1 MLGCQGLGH
10 GGVPHGVLLAEGV
23 AEDEELAQAG
33 SERDFGWLAGREQ
46 ALVRGPEARM
56 VADRCQRS
64 HVERGA
70 DPGAA
75 TPDAPAPAP
84 GAAVAVEGGHAD
96 QGGDLP
102 AGAAPE
108 FGQLR
113 EQGSGGHRA
122 DAGDALQP
130 GGAGAQ
136 GGLGLHEGR
145 QIPVRLLDQAGH
157 HGQECVAAGQLRGLQ
172 VAALLLLGDARL
184 DQLVPAAA
192 KGLQPPLHLRGLGA
206 QWGPHLRREA
216 RQPAGIQPIGLG
228 QGAVGASE
236 VADLARIDHDHRQ
249 ARQARHHGPLVA
261 AGRFQHDAG
270 RPPGRQPAPQAAQAA
285 ARARTRPGV
294 ARGLHRHVHLG
305 LRHIDPH
312 RHLGVPSH
320 WVPSDDAG
328 DTPRLADAGS
338 R

>member
-1 MLGCQGLGH
+1 MGGAALRSERRATVLGCQGLGH
-10 GGVPHGVLLAEGV
+10 GGVPHGLLLAEGV

-46 ALVRGPEARM
+46 ALVRGPEARI

-122 DAGDALQP
+122 DAGNALEP

-136 GGLGLHEGR
+136 GGLGLHDGR
-145 QIPVRLLDQAGH
+145 ERPVRLLDQARQ
-157 HGQECVAAGQLRGLQ
+157 HGQERVAAGQLVGRQ
-172 VAALLLLGDARL
+172 VAALLLLGHARR
-184 DQLVPAAA
+184 DQLVPAAGE
-192 KGLQPPLHLRGLGA
+192 GLEPSLRLRERGA
-206 QWGPHLRREA
+206 PRGAHLRREP
-216 RQPAGIQPIGLG
+216 RQHASIQLIGLG
-228 QGAVGASE
+228 EGAEGAGE
-236 VADLARIDHDHRQ
+236 VADLARIDHHHRQ
-249 ARQARHHGPLVA
+249 VRQGGHHRALIPT
-261 AGRFQHDAG
+261 AGFQHHAG
-270 RPPGRQPAPQAAQAA
+270 GLECGQPVAQPVQAA
-285 ARARTRPGV
+285 AGAPYRPG
-294 ARGLHRHVHLG
+294 RPRRVHSDVQAP
-305 LRHIDPH
+305 LRHIDPDVH
-312 RHLGVPSH
+312 IR
-320 WVPSDDAG
+320 
-328 DTPRLADAGS
+328 
-338 R
+338 